1 MIQKC
6 MPMKQTFMNKNG
18 ERLIAFSNVFL
29 FYQLTFNL
37 TKILKSHEEN
47 L

>member
-1 MIQKC
+1 ME
-6 MPMKQTFMNKNG
+6 QTFMNKNV
-18 ERLIAFSNVFL
+18 ERLIAFFNVFL

-37 TKILKSHEEN
+37 TKTLESHEEN

>member
-6 MPMKQTFMNKNG
+6 VPMEQIFMKKL
-18 ERLIAFSNVFL
+18 ETSYCVSNVFL

>member
-1 MIQKC
+1 
-6 MPMKQTFMNKNG
+6 MPMKQTFTDKKG
-18 ERLIAFSNVFL
+18 EQLILFSNSFL

-37 TKILKSHEEN
+37 TKTLESHEEN